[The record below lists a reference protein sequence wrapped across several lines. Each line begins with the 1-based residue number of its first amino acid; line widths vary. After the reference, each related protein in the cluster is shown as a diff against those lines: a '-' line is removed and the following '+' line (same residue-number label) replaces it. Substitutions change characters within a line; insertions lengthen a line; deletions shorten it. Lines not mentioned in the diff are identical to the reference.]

1 MINIKNL
8 RKDRPNTEFDIR
20 VDRSSVLGNPFY
32 LNKQTTRKE
41 VIENYKQWLYR
52 EFFVNHNQPI
62 KDELLRIAKLAN
74 HNNIN
79 LFCWCYPLPC
89 HAEVIRDFI
98 ITHLIEAK
106 HASFVCPLQLQ
117 HIEIGEN

>member
-8 RKDRPNTEFDIR
+8 RKERPKTEYDIR
-20 VDRSSVLGNPFY
+20 IDRSSVLGNPFR
-32 LNKQTTRKE
+32 LTKDLTRKE
-41 VIENYKQWLYR
+41 VIQKYKEWLY
-52 EFFVNHNQPI
+52 EQFFI
-62 KDELLRIAKLAN
+62 KKNDKIKEELLRIARIAT

-79 LFCWCYPLPC
+79 LFCWCSPLPC
-89 HAEVIRDFI
+89 HGEVIRDFI

-106 HASFVCPLQLQ
+106 YTSFVCPLKLQ